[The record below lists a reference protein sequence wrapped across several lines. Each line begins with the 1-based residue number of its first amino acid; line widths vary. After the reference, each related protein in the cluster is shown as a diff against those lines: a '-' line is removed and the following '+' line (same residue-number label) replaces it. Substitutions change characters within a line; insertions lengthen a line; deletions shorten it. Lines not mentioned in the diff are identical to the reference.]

1 MCIRDSASPDLSDDR
16 YLLSALLDHTPDS
29 IYFKDVQGRFVKV
42 NCIQAQRLQV
52 SNPCEAIGKTDQDFF
67 GGEHSES
74 ALQDELEIIRSG
86 LSLIDREERQEWP
99 AGNVTWASTSKR
111 PLFDRAGKCI
121 GILGI
126 SRDITSS
133 KETESTLGHAHRDAE
148 LFIDSVPSILI
159 CLDVDGRIK
168 RWNLAA
174 VEAFGLSKVAAV
186 GK

>member
-1 MCIRDSASPDLSDDR
+1 MEGPMGFPNALVDQSNASSLASPDLSDDR

-67 GGEHSES
+67 GGEHSKS

-86 LSLIDREERQEWP
+86 LSWIDRQERRDWP

-133 KETESTLGHAHRDAE
+133 KETESTLGHAQLPARRLYASAD
-148 LFIDSVPSILI
+148 
-159 CLDVDGRIK
+159 
-168 RWNLAA
+168 
-174 VEAFGLSKVAAV
+174 
-186 GK
+186 